1 MAHILLSKKLKIKRN
16 ESTVLIVSADF
27 KKWAVPVM
35 VKWYV
40 DKWQKGLN
48 RTIEIRVLCVSI
60 IYDAY
65 ERAKK

>member
-1 MAHILLSKKLKIKRN
+1 MI
-16 ESTVLIVSADF
+16 TVLIVSADF

-65 ERAKK
+65 ERAKG